1 MICKACA
8 QGADYLTKITAARDD
23 VALYQGD
30 RVIATRYHEF
40 CDGCDCQHRVDLQV
54 EGRSVRT

>member
-8 QGADYLTKITAARDD
+8 QGADLIPAQLKVGLVETAIYMSK
-23 VALYQGD
+23 LQ
-30 RVIATRYHEF
+30 HEK
-40 CDGCDCQHRVDLQV
+40 CQGCDCQHRVDLQV